1 MEKKKP
7 GRKRSAYDEKYDE
20 WVAKIVDTDPLESEK
35 KERIDAAVYLGYSD
49 TVLQSIVDAT
59 TEIRLTNIM
68 ITERKRTAQKGVI
81 K

>member
-68 ITERKRTAQKGVI
+68 ITERKRTA
-81 K
+81 